1 MNKQENHIEKI
12 QRLKRIITQSPD
24 PLVTTKIHY
33 NLIQNLSKG
42 SSSRIA
48 VPVHS
53 SIQLIA
59 ERSDKT
65 VEAVVLESVDYI
77 ADTLPTKKLPSG
89 SSLIEEP
96 FNPDLFETSMN
107 SLIKRIEEG
116 KSKDPIKE
124 LKHLLR
130 VAIAKC
136 SGLYPRSQSHA
147 LWTISFPKRNLTF
160 QRKSHHFIARLCYL
174 YGFKN
179 YSVFLS
185 FATYEYLQHIK
196 SS

>member
-1 MNKQENHIEKI
+1 MSKQENPIEKI
-12 QRLKRIITQSPD
+12 EHLKKVILQSPN
-24 PLVTTKIHY
+24 PLVTTKIKY

-42 SSSRIA
+42 SSSRIG
-48 VPVHS
+48 VPIHS

-65 VEAVVLESVDYI
+65 IEAIVLESVDYI
-77 ADTLPTKKLPSG
+77 ANILPTKKLPSG
-89 SSLIEEP
+89 LSIIDNP
-96 FNPDLFETSMN
+96 FNPDLFEASMN

-116 KSKDPIKE
+116 QSKDPLKE

-130 VAIAKC
+130 VTIAKC
-136 SGLYPRSQSHA
+136 DGIHPRSESHA

-160 QRKSHHFIARLCYL
+160 QRKSHHAIARLCYL